1 MENNKSDLGKRAEE
15 LGSSE
20 AAHTEDFAKM
30 LEEHENQRRESRIIE
45 GTIVEIQDGERVLI
59 DVGEKQEGILP
70 IREIQDKDGNLIYNV
85 GDKLKVMVSGFRNER
100 PIISHKKA
108 IAKEKN
114 REFIQ
119 KYKDSFEDL
128 VVEGVIVGKNKGGYI
143 VENDEGVQFFLPNSQ
158 TFFKT
163 KPELGRKVTAKVIK
177 LNEDNDSIVI
187 SRKKY
192 IQERA
197 QKRREFIEELLNED
211 KIVEGTVKKITNYG
225 MFVEVAPGVEGL
237 VHYNE
242 ISYKG
247 PVNPAKYFEEGDKV
261 NVKAINYDKEK
272 NRLSLS
278 IKATQ
283 PDPWKEIEGELE
295 PGDIIKVVISNIEP
309 YGAFVDLGN
318 DIEGLLHVSEMSWDK
333 KAKHPK
339 EYVQIGDQLD
349 VEVIEIDTQN
359 RKLRVSLKNLL
370 PKPFEEFMKNY
381 KEGDMV
387 EGEITSLTDFGAFV
401 KIGEVEGL
409 LHNQDIGWEKG
420 QKAKDIFKVG
430 DKVEVRIAK
439 IDKEKERISLERKSL
454 QESPIEKYAKE
465 HKLHEVVKG
474 KVRDIKD
481 FGVFISLADNVDALI
496 RNDQLFPLKKDDL
509 KVGDEIEGVIS
520 HIDPK
525 KNKIRV
531 SVRQL
536 QKMKER
542 EALKKINTDETTT
555 LGEII
560 KDQLKK

>member
-381 KEGDMV
+381 KEGDVV